1 MTSCD
6 QSGCEQLDRPKQ
18 ESGGILV
25 RDIVCD
31 YNLATK
37 LIAGSSP
44 HRARPEGR
52 RTAWMQVT
60 SHSLS
65 LNYQLDAE

>member
-1 MTSCD
+1 MISRE

-37 LIAGSSP
+37 SIAGSSP
-44 HRARPEGR
+44 HRAGPEGH
-52 RTAWMQVT
+52 RTAWMQV
-60 SHSLS
+60 SESKPVRG
-65 LNYQLDAE
+65 